1 MASIQKVD
9 QTNGGG
15 AAATC
20 TAGAAPQ
27 QPTQQ
32 IITARCTTR
41 RYEAQREFDRLG
53 ILAPRETT
61 GGASPWKTIRTLNS
75 TYTLCP
81 SYPSVF
87 VGPCRI
93 SDDSADGQRILRRV
107 AAFRSEGRMPVLTWG
122 NSVDGASIWRSSQPR
137 VGLQGNRS
145 SADEQFLRM
154 IAECAESV
162 AVPSDKARQQ
172 LKIPGRTFLQTLVG
186 GNNEDDL
193 LINSAPNGR
202 PPVGLK
208 IMDLR
213 PKSSA
218 VANRTQGY
226 GYENT
231 SYYTGCDISFHGI
244 GNIHAVRDSY
254 QKISSLCQSPSTN
267 DVQWAQV
274 CIYVI
279 ILVAGLLV
287 WCFILINPLYSHSHS
302 ISSWVVRFSR
312 MLRRRNG

>member
-9 QTNGGG
+9 QTNGSG
-15 AAATC
+15 AAAT
-20 TAGAAPQ
+20 GAAPQQ

-32 IITARCTTR
+32 IITARCTAR

-145 SADEQFLRM
+145 SADEQFLRS

-162 AVPSDKARQQ
+162 AVPSDKARQL
-172 LKIPGRTFLQTLVG
+172 LKIPGRSFLQTLVG

-193 LINSAPNGR
+193 LMNHSAPNCR